1 MKRQVDVNT
10 KMKEMAKSSDVN
22 FKVTLTEVFQQ
33 AIRNMLETNENRAST
48 NTRSQLKKQQL

>member
-10 KMKEMAKSSDVN
+10 KMKETAKSSDIN

>member
-10 KMKEMAKSSDVN
+10 KMKEMAKSSYVN